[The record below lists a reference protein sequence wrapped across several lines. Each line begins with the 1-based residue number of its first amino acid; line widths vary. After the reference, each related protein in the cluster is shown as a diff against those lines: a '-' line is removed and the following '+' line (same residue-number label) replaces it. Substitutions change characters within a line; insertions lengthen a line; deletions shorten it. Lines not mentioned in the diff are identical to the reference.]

1 MSELPEP
8 TSVERP
14 TPIAE
19 WRVGPDRRATGVRDD
34 FVVRRFAESHQ
45 DRLVRVSCYESTL
58 NITPEI
64 AAKLGAAISAAAVW
78 TDEPIVTCSS
88 GCGPDRGDC
97 AAVAADERHTIN
109 GDVLRG
115 VVLCACPSWM
125 SDVTTRE
132 LADQILADMAQNV
145 TVVRGRASTPW
156 TPGTAA
162 Q

>member
-1 MSELPEP
+1 LPEP

-14 TPIAE
+14 APIAE
-19 WRVGPDRRATGVRDD
+19 WRVGPDRRLTGVRDD

-88 GCGPDRGDC
+88 GCTPDCDR
-97 AAVAADERHTIN
+97 AASAADERHTIN
-109 GDVLRG
+109 GDVLHG

-125 SDVTTRE
+125 SDVIARE
-132 LADQILADMAQNV
+132 LADRILADMAALQSV
-145 TVVRGRASTPW
+145 TVLRGRASTPW